1 MIDLNMLMATPPQA
15 PQRVRVSGGLAVQS
29 QLAGWMIGSE
39 EFRESV
45 ALRECFLP

>member
-15 PQRVRVSGGLAVQS
+15 PQRVEGSSGLVIQRRIAEG
-29 QLAGWMIGSE
+29 MIGSE

-45 ALRECFLP
+45 ALRECFSP